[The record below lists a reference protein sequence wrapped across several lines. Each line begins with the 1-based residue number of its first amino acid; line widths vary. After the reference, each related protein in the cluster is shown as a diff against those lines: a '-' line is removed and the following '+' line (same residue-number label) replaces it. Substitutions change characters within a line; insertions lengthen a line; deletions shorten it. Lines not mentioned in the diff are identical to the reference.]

1 MNSYKD
7 LKVWQKS
14 VALCTEIYKVTS
26 NFPKSEI
33 YGITSQIR
41 RSSVSIPSN
50 IAEGN
55 CRGHKEYIQ
64 FLKIAFGSGGELET
78 QLIIALNIEYL
89 IQKEYEHLNILLE
102 EIMKML
108 NGLISSLVYSSP
120 KRLVPSP

>member
-14 VALCTEIYKVTS
+14 VVLCTEIYKVTK
-26 NFPKSEI
+26 NFPSSEI
-33 YGITSQIR
+33 YSITSQIR

-55 CRGHKEYIQ
+55 CRGHREYIQ

-78 QLIIALNIEYL
+78 QLIVSLNIGYL
-89 IQKEYEHLNILLE
+89 NQKKFKHLNALLE

-108 NGLISSLVYSSP
+108 NGLISSLVFSSP
-120 KRLVPSP
+120 